1 MNRLARYIII
11 GVSVG
16 AVAFLLW
23 YFSSIVWYIVVAT
36 VLSLIGKPI
45 VELLSRWLPR
55 WVGATVALMAMWAF
69 FVGMCWGMV
78 PLFSGQLSD
87 LQSIDPTELLQRF
100 DVPLEQIDLRVQRFL
115 PSEGAD
121 FSIKQEIRTYM
132 AKFVNATAFTN
143 LFASTANF
151 VTDLLIFLFSVS
163 FITFFFLKDEQLF
176 ANGLSFFFPER
187 YEDNVRHAMA
197 RVNALLRR
205 YFVGIIVESLV
216 ITILTTPLLLLLRI
230 PWNTAIVIG
239 LLSGVLNVI
248 PYVGALIS
256 LGIAYL
262 LPLML
267 YIHGPGPMPLGTLL
281 LLITAVFLA
290 VRFVDNFFLQ
300 PYIYSSSASAHPLEI
315 FLVLLLAGSVA
326 GVVGMLLAIPA
337 YIVVRVFAKEFFNNF
352 HLVQRLTKNI

>member
-1 MNRLARYIII
+1 
-11 GVSVG
+11 
-16 AVAFLLW
+16 
-23 YFSSIVWYIVVAT
+23 
-36 VLSLIGKPI
+36 
-45 VELLSRWLPR
+45 
-55 WVGATVALMAMWAF
+55 
-69 FVGMCWGMV
+69 
-78 PLFSGQLSD
+78 
-87 LQSIDPTELLQRF
+87 
-100 DVPLEQIDLRVQRFL
+100 
-115 PSEGAD
+115 
-121 FSIKQEIRTYM
+121 
-132 AKFVNATAFTN
+132 
-143 LFASTANF
+143 
-151 VTDLLIFLFSVS
+151 
-163 FITFFFLKDEQLF
+163 
-176 ANGLSFFFPER
+176 
-187 YEDNVRHAMA
+187 MA